1 MKDNNLLPPIN
12 KFTLSTLI
20 HATENENK
28 VKRAINTLFSS
39 AIMPTLLI
47 QSRSLRGHYR
57 NPITLLNVTVV
68 NNNKLHEVL
77 EYLLL
82 HLEKTDKILLYNK
95 LSLYYDKN
103 TFYLRLD
110 KQAAVKGILSLKQED
125 PIKVQFT
132 FRHSSKHKD
141 IGFILRRLLRNE
153 KIC

>member
-1 MKDNNLLPPIN
+1 MKDNNLLPQIS
-12 KFTLSTLI
+12 KLTLSTLI
-20 HATENENK
+20 HATESESK

-39 AIMPTLLI
+39 SLI
-47 QSRSLRGHYR
+47 PKILITSRSLRGHYR

-68 NNNKLHEVL
+68 NNDRLQEVL

-82 HLEKTDKILLYNK
+82 NLEKNDKILLYNK
-95 LSLYYDKN
+95 LSLYYNKN

-110 KQAAVKGILSLKQED
+110 KQAAVKGTLSLKQED
-125 PIKVQFT
+125 PIKVQLT

-141 IGFILRRLLRNE
+141 IGLILRRFLRNE